1 MGSAT
6 TKAARLDRQLKK
18 TANPCGCKSGAA
30 LSLAALVVWPAWI
43 ITSAMPREPLDWAV
57 AILAYVPVV
66 VVAGII
72 GKVAGIAV
80 GRWRHRYL
88 RRKLAERAPLS
99 LATTGD

>member
-1 MGSAT
+1 MT
-6 TKAARLDRQLKK
+6 PEVQELDRQLKK
-18 TANPCGCKSGAA
+18 TVNPCGCKSGAA
-30 LSLAALVVWPAWI
+30 LSLAALIAWPAWI
-43 ITSAMPREPLDWAV
+43 ITSSMPREPLGWAL

-66 VVAGII
+66 VVAGVI

-88 RRKLAERAPLS
+88 LRKLAEHAPLP